1 MIWIYIDLPIS
12 WATIPLVRH
21 PLARLI
27 CCGWRLVLPIFE
39 EHLERG
45 KKLPHVRESKTVLDS
60 GFHAVDSGFKVLDS
74 RSFSVEFRFRIP
86 YAVFRIPKSRI
97 LDSSCKNFSDS
108 GIRIPLHNILRVV
121 KAFSVKKVLIKSKSR
136 AWKTY
141 WKPLVL
147 SLRQCA
153 VIVSC

>member
-1 MIWIYIDLPIS
+1 MNIYRFTYFVSNNPFGTASPRKIDL
-12 WATIPLVRH
+12 L
-21 PLARLI
+21 RLTPSPSNI
-27 CCGWRLVLPIFE
+27 RRAPRKRE
-39 EHLERG
+39 
-45 KKLPHVRESKTVLDS
+45 KLPHVRESKTVLDS

-86 YAVFRIPKSRI
+86 KCRL

-136 AWKTY
+136 
-141 WKPLVL
+141 
-147 SLRQCA
+147 S
-153 VIVSC
+153 

>member
-1 MIWIYIDLPIS
+1 MNIYRFTYFVSNNPSGTASPRKIDL
-12 WATIPLVRH
+12 L
-21 PLARLI
+21 RLTPSPSNI
-27 CCGWRLVLPIFE
+27 RRAPR
-39 EHLERG
+39 ERE
-45 KKLPHVRESKTVLDS
+45 KLPHVRESKTVLES
-60 GFHAVDSGFKVLDS
+60 AFHAVDSGFKVLYS
-74 RSFSVEFRFRIP
+74 RPFSVEFRFGIP
-86 YAVFRIPKSRI
+86 YAVLRIQKSRI
-97 LDSSCKNFSDS
+97 LDSTCKNFPDS

>member
-1 MIWIYIDLPIS
+1 MNIHRFTYFVSNNPSGMASPRKIDL
-12 WATIPLVRH
+12 L
-21 PLARLI
+21 RLTPSPSNI
-27 CCGWRLVLPIFE
+27 RRAPRKRE
-39 EHLERG
+39 
-45 KKLPHVRESKTVLDS
+45 KLPHVRESKTVLDS

-121 KAFSVKKVLIKSKSR
+121 KAFSLKKVLIKSKSR
-136 AWKTY
+136 SWKTY

-153 VIVSC
+153 VIVSY

>member
-1 MIWIYIDLPIS
+1 MNIYRFTYFVSNNPSGTASPRKIDL
-12 WATIPLVRH
+12 L
-21 PLARLI
+21 RLTPSPSNI
-27 CCGWRLVLPIFE
+27 RRAPR
-39 EHLERG
+39 ERE
-45 KKLPHVRESKTVLDS
+45 KLPHVRESKTVLDS

-74 RSFSVEFRFRIP
+74 RPFSVEFRFGIH
-86 YAVFRIPKSRI
+86 YAVLRIQKSRI
-97 LDSSCKNFSDS
+97 LDSSCKTFPDS

-147 SLRQCA
+147 ALRQCA

>member
-1 MIWIYIDLPIS
+1 MNISRFTYFVSNNPSGTASPRKIDL
-12 WATIPLVRH
+12 L
-21 PLARLI
+21 RLTPSPSNI
-27 CCGWRLVLPIFE
+27 RRAPRKRE
-39 EHLERG
+39 
-45 KKLPHVRESKTVLDS
+45 KLPHVRESKTVLDS
-60 GFHAVDSGFKVLDS
+60 GFHAMDSGFKVLVS

-136 AWKTY
+136 
-141 WKPLVL
+141 
-147 SLRQCA
+147 S
-153 VIVSC
+153 